1 MRELTFVGFL
11 RRYVRDLS
19 ISGTNSVS
27 KLTAEAAGDNPRL
40 REPLL
45 LYALFSGKEA
55 SLLRSAE
62 GTALEKLYSS
72 VLDRYNKEQMLHA
85 FLTCDPELPSA
96 YHKVWRSYM
105 AQKNRKDTD
114 AQTKELMRQRILAM
128 QADKGVSN
136 YRIYKELDL
145 NPGNIND
152 WLKNGAGEKVSL
164 ATARRAFEFV
174 TSFVR
179 G

>member
-27 KLTAEAAGDNPRL
+27 KLSAEAAGENPRL

-45 LYALFSGKEA
+45 LYALFSGKETT
-55 SLLRSAE
+55 LLRSAE

-85 FLTCDPELPSA
+85 FLASDPELPSA

-164 ATARRAFEFV
+164 ATARKALAYV
-174 TSFVR
+174 QSAV
-179 G
+179 